1 MNPELQDTLN
11 EFLLT
16 LEEVDILLSS
26 AEKSISEETKYATYN
41 KSALLLLSGKF
52 ENFVELVAE
61 EYIFLVNNLNLR
73 SSLLPETIKLN
84 HTYSIIKQ
92 LDKQLERGISLD
104 ESGTITRL
112 LNEIGQIWVLDA
124 AFNKLNINCKFSY
137 GKHGEKELVKLFSPL
152 GISDIFAEVEVS
164 IPDEN
169 IGNEQTQK
177 KVDVKGIFN
186 SVMNMRNNILHQNAS
201 PSLTHKSVRDYK
213 FALQGFAE
221 AVCVVLDNKLNL
233 LIDAA
238 NYRR

>member
-1 MNPELQDTLN
+1 M
-11 EFLLT
+11 
-16 LEEVDILLSS
+16 
-26 AEKSISEETKYATYN
+26 
-41 KSALLLLSGKF
+41 LLSGKF

-73 SSLLPETIKLN
+73 SSLLPETIKLS

-92 LDKQLERGISLD
+92 LDKELERSISSD

-124 AFNKLNINCKFSY
+124 AFNRLNINCKFSY
-137 GKHGEKELVKLFSPL
+137 GKHGEKELIKLFLPL
-152 GISDIFAEVEVS
+152 GISDVFAEVKVS

-177 KVDVKGIFN
+177 KVDFKGVFN
-186 SVMNMRNNILHQNAS
+186 SVMHMRNNILHQNAS
-201 PSLTHKSVRDYK
+201 PSLTHESVREYK
-213 FALQGFAE
+213 FALQGFAN

-238 NYRR
+238 NYGVKHIAT